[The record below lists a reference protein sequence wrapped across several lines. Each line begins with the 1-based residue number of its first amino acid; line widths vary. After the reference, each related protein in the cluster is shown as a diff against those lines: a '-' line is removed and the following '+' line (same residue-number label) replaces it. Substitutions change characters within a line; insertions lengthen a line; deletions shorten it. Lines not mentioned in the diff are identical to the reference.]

1 MSEDT
6 RPAALDSNGVD
17 DPWSSFRV
25 QRPGELLT
33 LFRLLRDGGVPVVLN
48 CPGGGALATTLW
60 TIDEAQQRLNF
71 SADDN
76 HPQLAALIESDEAVA
91 VAYLDAVKLQFDLQ
105 GLLLVRGV
113 HASVLQC
120 ELPDTLY
127 RFQRRQA
134 YRVRT
139 LERNTPT
146 ARFRHPSMPD
156 MTLKL
161 RIMDVSIGG
170 CALLLPHDTPPLQ
183 PGAELRGVRIDLD
196 ADTRFEISLM
206 LHHVTSITPN
216 DLGVPGVRV
225 GCEWLRL
232 SGDAER
238 ALQRYI
244 DQTQKRRRLLTL
256 Q

>member
-6 RPAALDSNGVD
+6 RPAALDSNGGD
-17 DPWSSFRV
+17 DPWGSFRV

-33 LFRLLRDGGVPVVLN
+33 LLRLLRDGGVPVVLN
-48 CPGGGALATTLW
+48 TPGGGALATTLW
-60 TIDEAQQRLNF
+60 AIDEAQQRLNF
-71 SADDN
+71 SADEH
-76 HPQLAALIESDEAVA
+76 HPQMAALIASDEAVA

-105 GLLLVRGV
+105 GLLLVRG
-113 HASVLQC
+113 ARGSVLQC
-120 ELPDTLY
+120 ELPGTLY
-127 RFQRRQA
+127 RFQRREA

-139 LERNTPT
+139 LERHTPT
-146 ARFRHPSMPD
+146 ARFRHPAMPD
-156 MTLKL
+156 MTLAL

-170 CALLLPHDTPPLQ
+170 CALFLPHDTPTLQ
-183 PGAELRGVRIDLD
+183 PGVELRGVRIDLD
-196 ADTRFEISLM
+196 ADTRFEITLM
-206 LHHVTSITPN
+206 LHHVTSITPS
-216 DLGVPGVRV
+216 DIGVPGVRV

-232 SGDAER
+232 GGDAER